1 MDKLWAID
9 MQFAVAVVFFAL
21 SVGFVLPVSIA
32 NKLLSAV
39 LSRWPG
45 AADEPERPANDPP

>member
-21 SVGFVLPVSIA
+21 SVGFVLSISMQT
-32 NKLLSAV
+32 NCCLLF
-39 LSRWPG
+39 
-45 AADEPERPANDPP
+45 